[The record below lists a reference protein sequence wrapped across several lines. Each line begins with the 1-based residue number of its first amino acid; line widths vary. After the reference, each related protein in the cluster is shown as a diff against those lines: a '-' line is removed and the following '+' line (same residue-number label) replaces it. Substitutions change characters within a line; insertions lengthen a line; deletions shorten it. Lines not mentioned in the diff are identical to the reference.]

1 MATPADPIS
10 QEPRRQRQADDALGI
25 LEEFSTAAQLRFDRT
40 LAARALGEAERAIP
54 GNDVEACSRRLVE
67 VGESID
73 LRVQSLVC
81 SLEDA
86 LAFVRQGMPIA
97 TGIEAADG
105 ALRWMLVCEV
115 RGRRVRLR
123 DLEAASDQW
132 VSRRGLRR
140 RLGTPASEDRRP
152 WVVGQPALACGV
164 ASGPGHSAGDLH
176 SVSPMRRL
184 WRLVLPEKK
193 DLWVILVFSIIDG
206 VLLLATPIAVEA
218 LVNTVAFGQY
228 LQPIIILAILLFTFL
243 AFAAALRGL
252 LFYVVEI
259 LQRRLF
265 VRLVA
270 DLAYRLPRTRGTAF
284 DHTYAPELV
293 NRFFEIA
300 TVQKTTSSLLLD
312 GVSIVLQTFLGMALL
327 AFYHPFLLG
336 FDVVL
341 LGLIVFITF
350 GLGWGAV
357 KTAVKESKAKYA
369 VGAWLEELV
378 RHPTAFKL
386 HSGHQFALDRA
397 DRLTVDY
404 LDARKK
410 HYRIV
415 LRQLL
420 FALGL
425 QALAATALLG
435 LGGWLVIRKQ
445 LTLGQLVAAELIV
458 TVIVGSFAK
467 MGKHLE
473 SFYDLLAS
481 VDKLGHLFDLPTER
495 HDKLF
500 HLRDDVAAAVA
511 VRQLSYRYD
520 GHEGHGHEV
529 LHGISFEIKAGECL
543 AVTGPS
549 GSGKSTLID
558 LLSGVRQPAS
568 GHLELDDIDLRE
580 LRADSLGE
588 HLAVARS
595 IDIFHATI
603 DENVHLNR
611 PETSAQDVREAL
623 ATVAL
628 ADEILKLP
636 EGLNTVLQSN
646 GTPLSTTQ
654 ALRLMLAR
662 AIVDRPRLLLIDGT
676 LDALPDEMLRAL
688 LANLIGQER
697 RWTVLI
703 ATGRQMVIDHCDRV
717 VNLPLTS
724 QTVADDISDVQPPQT
739 DEGVDDIGQ
748 D

>member
-1 MATPADPIS
+1 MSSPAHPILDAS
-10 QEPRRQRQADDALGI
+10 SRRTQAHDALAI

-40 LAARALGEAERAIP
+40 MAARGLGEAERVIP
-54 GNDVEACSRRLVE
+54 GNDLEACSRRLVE

-73 LRVQSLVC
+73 LRVQSLFC
-81 SLEDA
+81 SLDEA

-97 TGIEAADG
+97 AGIERPDG
-105 ALRWMLVCEV
+105 AVRWLLVGEV
-115 RGRRVRLR
+115 RGRRVRVK
-123 DLEAASDQW
+123 DLEAGSDRW
-132 VSRRGLRR
+132 MSRRGLLRR
-140 RLGTPASEDRRP
+140 FGARVSNEPRL
-152 WVVGQPALACGV
+152 WVIGQSALACKAV
-164 ASGPGHSAGDLH
+164 SDSGHSDGSAH
-176 SVSPMRRL
+176 PVSPARRL
-184 WRLVLPEKK
+184 SRLILPEKK

-218 LVNTVAFGQY
+218 LVNTVAFGRY

-270 DLAYRLPRTRGTAF
+270 DLAYRLPRTRGNAF
-284 DHTYAPELV
+284 DNAYGPELA

-300 TVQKTTSSLLLD
+300 TVQKITSTLLLD
-312 GVSIVLQTFLGMALL
+312 AVSIVLQTFLGMALL

-336 FDVVL
+336 FDIVL
-341 LGLIVFITF
+341 LALILFITF
-350 GLGWGAV
+350 GLGRGAV
-357 KTAVKESKAKYA
+357 KTAVKESKAKYE

-378 RHPTAFKL
+378 RHPTAFRL
-386 HSGHQFALDRA
+386 PSGHQFALDRS
-397 DRLTVDY
+397 DRLTIDY

-410 HYRIV
+410 HFRIV

-425 QALAATALLG
+425 QALAATTLLG
-435 LGGWLVIRKQ
+435 LGGWLVILGQ

-458 TVIVGSFAK
+458 TIIVGSFAK

-500 HLRDDVAAAVA
+500 HLRDDTAAEVA
-511 VRQLSYRYD
+511 VRQVSYGYNTRN
-520 GHEGHGHEV
+520 GHEV
-529 LHGISFEIKAGECL
+529 LHDVSFEIKPGERL
-543 AVTGPS
+543 ALTGPS
-549 GSGKSTLID
+549 GAGKSTLVD

-568 GHLELDDIDLRE
+568 GHVELDGIDLRE
-580 LRADSLGE
+580 LRGDSLRE
-588 HLAVARS
+588 HVSVGRS
-595 IDIFHATI
+595 IEIFNGTI

-611 PETSAQDVREAL
+611 PQTSAQDVREAL
-623 ATVAL
+623 AAVGL
-628 ADEILKLP
+628 VDEVLKLP
-636 EGLNTVLQSN
+636 EGLNTVLQSD

-662 AIVDRPRLLLIDGT
+662 AIVDHPRLLLIDGT
-676 LDALPDEMLRAL
+676 LDSLPDDTLRAL
-688 LANLIGQER
+688 LANLFGQER
-697 RWTVLI
+697 HRTTLI
-703 ATGRQMVIDHCDRV
+703 ATGRQAVIDHCDRV
-717 VNLPLTS
+717 VTLPLS
-724 QTVADDISDVQPPQT
+724 LQTVEDGTSDIQAPQT
-739 DEGVDDIGQ
+739 DGGADNNAQ
-748 D
+748 N